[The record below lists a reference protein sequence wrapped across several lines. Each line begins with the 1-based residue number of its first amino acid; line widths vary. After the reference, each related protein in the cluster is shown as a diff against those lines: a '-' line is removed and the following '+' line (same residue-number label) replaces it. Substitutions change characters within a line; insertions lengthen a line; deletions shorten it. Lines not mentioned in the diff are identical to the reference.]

1 MSTEERRNRALL
13 AAPSLDEDVESV
25 RLALRVVANDGTYR
39 RANDALDHLVAR
51 IPMTTKTERFGG
63 KFAVMSGEAVEN
75 LSDADLA
82 QQVRLAYRDGR
93 ERIYFVPTD
102 RDVDPRLAEL
112 LGCATEPE

>member
-13 AAPSLDEDVESV
+13 AAPSLDDDVGEV
-25 RLALRVVANDGTYR
+25 RSAIHAAEVDCYPGKDAHE
-39 RANDALDHLVAR
+39 ALDRLVAR
-51 IPMTTKTERFGG
+51 IPTTTKTERFDG
-63 KFAVMSGEAVEN
+63 KFVVMSGEAVEN

-82 QQVRLAYRDGR
+82 KQVRLAYREHGA

-112 LGCATEPE
+112 LGGES